1 MARTVRAHEARRRL
15 DESAGGRV
23 DRHLVALIS
32 HRRVAPIRDLFIHW
46 SYRVISKVV
55 ITTAVQLLYW
65 LPGYLVTWL
74 PLVTFTGKAPLSA
87 AVAKAIVAEV

>member
-1 MARTVRAHEARRRL
+1 
-15 DESAGGRV
+15 
-23 DRHLVALIS
+23 LIS

-55 ITTAVQLLYW
+55 ITTAVQLLY
-65 LPGYLVTWL
+65 
-74 PLVTFTGKAPLSA
+74 TFTGKAPLSA

>member
-55 ITTAVQLLYW
+55 ITTAVQLLYF
-65 LPGYLVTWL
+65 LPFTF
-74 PLVTFTGKAPLSA
+74 TFTGKAPLSA